1 MANGD
6 YSKQCRMYSIPGNAG
21 RERESKESL
30 IKTKK
35 EKRNKRKKTRV
46 NHSFISPFIA
56 FATAKLDLA
65 IICLDSF
72 VTSGI
77 A

>member
-1 MANGD
+1 MASVSNVEHKEWMD
-6 YSKQCRMYSIPGNAG
+6 G
-21 RERESKESL
+21 RGKTIQRKERRR
-30 IKTKK
+30 K
-35 EKRNKRKKTRV
+35 EKKKT
-46 NHSFISPFIA
+46 SFHNFINPFIA